1 MIFQKLAKNDHF
13 RPKSRSKKSEK
24 TGFFAKNRFPV
35 QLGLKMNGRNL
46 DTGETTPFLPPKKS
60 KKAINCKFLTK
71 KSY

>member
-1 MIFQKLAKNDHF
+1 MILEKQAKKGHF

-46 DTGETTPFLPPKKS
+46 DTGETTDF
-60 KKAINCKFLTK
+60 
-71 KSY
+71 